1 VVGPFFLDGGGQI
14 RRRLAARGGG
24 RTAASVEILFV
35 GLSSVFWQART
46 AAKRRGAEKKLQ
58 KIGAYVGLIGKGAHI
73 PTLFV
78 ATIEVDL

>member
-1 VVGPFFLDGGGQI
+1 MAVARSGGDW
-14 RRRLAARGGG
+14 RRGEAAG
-24 RTAASVEILFV
+24 TATSVEILFV

-78 ATIEVDL
+78 AMIEVDL